1 MPAGNILLAAK
12 GVFEVGGALLP
23 GQAGLRWCV
32 AQALQPV
39 TVQRQP

>member
-1 MPAGNILLAAK
+1 MPAGNSLLAAK
-12 GVFEVGGALLP
+12 GVFEVGGPLLP

-39 TVQRQP
+39 